1 MGWLKRLAE
10 TVIVFVALPL
20 ALLLLAGIVLAVG
33 VQSVLIYSG
42 SLLAA
47 WMFSAIA
54 LPLVFG
60 ALSPREIVE
69 GYQSRR
75 RQERLYEG
83 EQLGAQN
90 GSRSWL
96 RLLRRHR
103 VHRRREKFYPLEVSH
118 GPSQGFPF
126 WKAGRFTLD

>member
-1 MGWLKRLAE
+1 MGWLKRVAE
-10 TVIVFVALPL
+10 IVIVFVVLPL
-20 ALLLLAGIVLAVG
+20 ALLFFGAIVLAVG
-33 VQSVLIYSG
+33 VGSVLIYSG

-47 WMFSAIA
+47 WVFSAIA
-54 LPLVFG
+54 LPMLFG
-60 ALSPREIVE
+60 ALSPSEIVE

-75 RQERLYEG
+75 RHERLYEG

-90 GSRSWL
+90 GSRSWH

-103 VHRRREKFYPLEVSH
+103 LHRRREKFYPLEVSH
-118 GPSQGFPF
+118 GPRQGFPF

>member
-1 MGWLKRLAE
+1 MGWLKRVAE
-10 TVIVFVALPL
+10 IVIVFVVLPL
-20 ALLLLAGIVLAVG
+20 ALLFFGAIVLAVG
-33 VQSVLIYSG
+33 VGSVLIYSG

-47 WMFSAIA
+47 WVFSAVA
-54 LPLVFG
+54 LPILFG

-69 GYQSRR
+69 CYQSRR
-75 RQERLYEG
+75 RQERFYEG

-96 RLLRRHR
+96 GLFRRHR

-118 GPSQGFPF
+118 GPRQGFPF